1 LAGGYKVTLLKWS
14 FYTGQGGLIETQ
26 REYQIVSIPNTVY
39 EYFVPIPLYNAVM
52 FCSWEDLAKIET
64 NAAAYFFF
72 KNGRYFFNCSPLPT
86 EIDI

>member
-1 LAGGYKVTLLKWS
+1 MELL
-14 FYTGQGGLIETQ
+14 YRTRRANRDTHN
-26 REYQIVSIPNTVY
+26 VSIKLCLFQIY